1 MFASPVLK
9 PNQTIARTLNTEWD
23 PKDQSAYSKYR
34 LKEFMYDG
42 IPFANLFHILGL
54 ILSSISLGPGNATT
68 RNFYLPLTAMYANWC
83 ITLGNSKPTMF
94 NCTWA
99 IAGQARGRFFLG
111 ASLKGY
117 NAPVSIG
124 PWASVVKEARFSLVN
139 DAAMAHS
146 GYTMN
151 DCPERRTT
159 GRWIAFGNCAE
170 TYPFIHI
177 LK

>member
-1 MFASPVLK
+1 
-9 PNQTIARTLNTEWD
+9 
-23 PKDQSAYSKYR
+23 
-34 LKEFMYDG
+34 
-42 IPFANLFHILGL
+42 
-54 ILSSISLGPGNATT
+54 
-68 RNFYLPLTAMYANWC
+68 MYAKWC

-151 DCPERRTT
+151 DCPERRT
-159 GRWIAFGNCAE
+159 RKVDRIWE
-170 TYPFIHI
+170 LRRDVSVYPHTEVGLPRGI
-177 LK
+177 LFERRS